1 MKSLKILTLI
11 ALGLVGLQANA
22 QTETPKG
29 FTSGKVVLAD
39 NTVISGFFKE
49 KIQSSAA
56 VVFLTEDK
64 KKKTY
69 NGSDLLSAEI
79 GDDKYICI
87 KGDFFKVIC
96 DGELKFV
103 QKASDASF
111 KPIYN
116 GNQAVFANGTEGKP
130 GDYFV
135 YNQSA
140 KQLNYITKKTV
151 GTVVPELFS
160 GCEEAIAKA
169 KELDTDISRFGEAV
183 VIYNSRKK

>member
-1 MKSLKILTLI
+1 MKILKILTVI
-11 ALGLVGLQANA
+11 ALGMATFQLNA

-29 FTSGKVVLAD
+29 FNNGKVVLAD

-49 KIQSSAA
+49 KIQGSAA

-69 NGSDLLSAEI
+69 NGSDLLSVEI
-79 GDDKYICI
+79 GDDKYICVR
-87 KGDFFKVIC
+87 GDFFRIIC

-135 YNQSA
+135 YDQA
-140 KQLNYITKKTV
+140 GKKLKYITKKNVATI
-151 GTVVPELFS
+151 VPELFS

-169 KELDTDISRFGEAV
+169 KEINDDIPRFGEAV
-183 VIYNSRKK
+183 VVYNSSKR